1 MRVCGISQLTSELQR
16 FGRLGRGDFV
26 GVSGVSGGDIGDMG
40 VSGNGSSSSR
50 ITIAFGIG
58 SVFISKIYFN

>member
-40 VSGNGSSSSR
+40 VSGNDGSSSSR
-50 ITIAFGIG
+50 IVIAFGIG
-58 SVFISKIYFN
+58 SVFISKINI